1 MLSVN
6 TRRVVLPPT
15 TAAEKSSVE
24 NLPLWA
30 CSSTKSGRLSTLIQH
45 ASDYPRSS
53 RSGHDNRRSH
63 SHDSG
68 LVLLA
73 GASQVVGR
81 GLVDVVVEPVG
92 VEQLSLAA
100 PDVSRLGGG
109 VVARK
114 VMRRHLRVEPAL
126 HVALVLQAQR
136 VGIVLGVAKIQ
147 KKRRLSVDLTMYRPT
162 SSDTATTSSCGSA
175 STSSRRTS
183 VLRECTA

>member
-73 GASQVVGR
+73 GAGQVVGC
-81 GLVDVVVEPVG
+81 GLVDVVVEPIG

-100 PDVSRLGGG
+100 PDVARLGGR
-109 VVARK
+109 VVARE
-114 VMRRHLRVEPAL
+114 VMGRHLGIKPAL
-126 HVALVLQAQR
+126 HVALVL
-136 VGIVLGVAKIQ
+136 
-147 KKRRLSVDLTMYRPT
+147 
-162 SSDTATTSSCGSA
+162 
-175 STSSRRTS
+175 
-183 VLRECTA
+183 